1 MTMPNK
7 IAALNWRWRIQSGHR
22 GLQFG
27 LVSCVFNDAMDMVS
41 FVDGHVSYIKM
52 YWKSGPPPTTLFSGD
67 YDPPAGY
74 DYQWSG
80 N

>member
-27 LVSCVFNDAMDMVS
+27 LVSLGCPLTAPVS
-41 FVDGHVSYIKM
+41 ELVRYA
-52 YWKSGPPPTTLFSGD
+52 TLH
-67 YDPPAGY
+67 AA
-74 DYQWSG
+74 Q
-80 N
+80 NR